1 MYNENFR
8 YKLGAYDVVNLLY
21 ELHQRGY
28 QQLRLFSMMAPNGCA
43 MRTCIT
49 TKRNMMPYGI
59 NVESWDEYKM
69 WPHSSSANILF
80 NGDYDRLA
88 DDFIQ
93 AFPDL
98 CRNGYGSAPR
108 YAMWLRNLMPLMH
121 DGWYPEMDCISSEEI
136 SDHYFKKGDECFPD
150 YNLPA

>member
-1 MYNENFR
+1 
-8 YKLGAYDVVNLLY
+8 
-21 ELHQRGY
+21 
-28 QQLRLFSMMAPNGCA
+28 
-43 MRTCIT
+43 
-49 TKRNMMPYGI
+49 MPYGI

-98 CRNGYGSAPR
+98 CRNGYGSDPR

-136 SDHYFKKGDECFPD
+136 SDHYFKKGDECFPH
-150 YNLPA
+150 YNLPAWQFHIMKEYEDLESYNNSVRDECCDFNHN